1 MLWRILLAV
10 VRFCS
15 WLLIRT
21 PTHSR
26 TRLAG
31 RSLTFSGR
39 RYSLDFGP
47 LRIITISKPP
57 TEQQAKEH
65 AARIERESASL
76 APLDPR
82 D

>member
-21 PTHSR
+21 PTRTR

-31 RSLTFSGR
+31 RSR
-39 RYSLDFGP
+39 HYRLDFELP
-47 LRIITISKPP
+47 ILITRSKPP
-57 TEQQAKEH
+57 TEKEAREH
-65 AARIERESASL
+65 AARIERESRSL